1 MSIVTVQLGQCGN
14 QVGQQ
19 LFDVICSDAQAGQR
33 NAYGAASTQRFFHQT
48 TQGDL
53 EARAVLIDMESKV
66 INHSMAKAAKTG
78 RWRYGGT
85 SHFSQKQGSGNNWAN
100 GYCVHGP
107 SHRGVVEE
115 MVRREVERC
124 DRLAGLMAM
133 MSVAGGTGSGVGTY
147 ITQCL
152 RDAYPAS
159 FILNHLT
166 WPYGTGEV
174 IVQNY
179 NSVLTLAHLYQLS
192 DTILVHE
199 NDTVHKVCSQLL
211 NIKQIS
217 FSDINR
223 VIAHQ
228 LGSVLQPAV
237 TPDSHG
243 VCSRNPLGELVSAL
257 ACHPEYK
264 MLSVSSIPQMASSS
278 VAYSTFS
285 WPGLLK
291 HLRQMLIS
299 NTKMEE
305 GKFRKMSLCILHIR
319 FCNETISSCMMI
331 FFFFFFW
338 SCSGIDWQVRPPPA
352 AGQVRSLPG
361 GSFNTS
367 LANLLILRGKDVYSA
382 ETGGFEE
389 PSIYTPWLSP
399 KEAFSL
405 WKSPVPFNKY
415 EKSATL
421 VSNSQA
427 LLRPLDDMVRKA
439 WNMFASRAYIHQYI
453 KYGISEEDF
462 LDSFTS
468 LEQVI
473 SSYRQL
479 HC

>member
-1 MSIVTVQLGQCGN
+1 MSVVTVQLGQCGN
-14 QVGQQ
+14 QVGQE
-19 LFDVICSDAQAGQR
+19 LFDIICNDAQEGQR
-33 NAYGAASTQRFFHQT
+33 KTYSAASCERFFHQT
-48 TQGDL
+48 AHGDL
-53 EARAVLIDMESKV
+53 VARALLIDMEPKV
-66 INHSMAKAAKTG
+66 INRSMSMAAKSG
-78 RWRYGGT
+78 RWSYGES

-107 SHRGVVEE
+107 RHRDAVEE
-115 MVRREVERC
+115 LVRREVERC
-124 DRLAGLMAM
+124 DRLAGLIAM

-147 ITQCL
+147 VTQCL
-152 RDAYPAS
+152 RDIYPSS

-192 DTILVHE
+192 DAILVHE
-199 NDTVHKVCSQLL
+199 NDTVHRICSRLL
-211 NIKQIS
+211 NIKHIS
-217 FSDINR
+217 FSDVNR

-228 LGSVLQPAV
+228 LGSILQPAL
-237 TPDSHG
+237 TADSHG
-243 VCSRNPLGELVSAL
+243 AYSRNPLGELVSAL

-264 MLSVSSIPQMASSS
+264 LLSVCTIPQMASSS
-278 VAYSTFS
+278 IAYSTFS

-305 GKFRKMSLCILHIR
+305 G
-319 FCNETISSCMMI
+319 
-331 FFFFFFW
+331 
-338 SCSGIDWQVRPPPA
+338 IDWQVRPPA
-352 AGQVRSLPG
+352 DSGRSRSLTG

-382 ETGGFEE
+382 ETGGIDD
-389 PSIYTPWLSP
+389 PALYTSWLSS

-427 LLRPLDDMVRKA
+427 LLRPLDDMVGKA

-453 KYGISEEDF
+453 KFGISEEDF

-473 SSYRQL
+473 SSYSQL
-479 HC
+479 C

>member
-1 MSIVTVQLGQCGN
+1 MSVVTVQLGQCGN
-14 QVGQQ
+14 QVGQE
-19 LFDVICSDAQAGQR
+19 LFGIICSDAQEGQR
-33 NAYGAASTQRFFHQT
+33 KTYSAASCERFFHQT
-48 TQGDL
+48 AHGDFV
-53 EARAVLIDMESKV
+53 ARAVLIDMEPKV
-66 INHSMAKAAKTG
+66 INHSMTKAATSG
-78 RWRYGGT
+78 RWRYGDT

-107 SHRGVVEE
+107 RHREVVEE
-115 MVRREVERC
+115 LVRREVERC
-124 DRLAGLMAM
+124 DRLAGLMAV

-147 ITQCL
+147 VTQCL
-152 RDAYPAS
+152 RDIYPKS

-192 DTILVHE
+192 DAILVHE
-199 NDTVHKVCSQLL
+199 NDTVHRICSQLL
-211 NIKQIS
+211 NIKHIS
-217 FSDINR
+217 FSDVNR

-228 LGSVLQPAV
+228 LGSVLQPAL
-237 TPDSHG
+237 TADSHG
-243 VCSRNPLGELVSAL
+243 AYSRNPLGELVSTL

-264 MLSVSSIPQMASSS
+264 LLNVCTIPQMPSSS
-278 VAYSTFS
+278 IAYSTFS

-299 NTKMEE
+299 NSKMEE
-305 GKFRKMSLCILHIR
+305 
-319 FCNETISSCMMI
+319 
-331 FFFFFFW
+331 
-338 SCSGIDWQVRPPPA
+338 GIDWQVRPP
-352 AGQVRSLPG
+352 AGSEQTRSLTG
-361 GSFNTS
+361 ASFNTS

-382 ETGGFEE
+382 ETDGFED
-389 PSIYTPWLSP
+389 PALYSSWLSS
-399 KEAFSL
+399 KEAFNL

-427 LLRPLDDMVRKA
+427 LLRPLDNMVGKA

-453 KYGISEEDF
+453 KFGISEEDF

-468 LEQVI
+468 LEQVVA
-473 SSYRQL
+473 SYSQL
-479 HC
+479 C

>member
-14 QVGQQ
+14 QVGQE
-19 LFDVICSDAQAGQR
+19 LFDIICSDAVEGQR
-33 NAYGAASTQRFFHQT
+33 KTYSTCSCERFFRQSSHGELT
-48 TQGDL
+48 
-53 EARAVLIDMESKV
+53 ARAVLIDMEPKV
-66 INHSMAKAAKTG
+66 ISHSMTKAAKSG
-78 RWRYGGT
+78 RWRYGEH

-100 GYCVHGP
+100 GFCVHGP
-107 SHRGVVEE
+107 RHRDVVEE
-115 MVRREVERC
+115 LVRQEVECC
-124 DRLAGLMAM
+124 DRLAGFMPI

-147 ITQCL
+147 VTQCL
-152 RDAYPAS
+152 RDIYPTS

-192 DTILVHE
+192 DAIVVHE
-199 NDTVHKVCSQLL
+199 NDTVHRICSQLL
-211 NIKQIS
+211 NIKHIS

-228 LGSVLQPAV
+228 LGSVLQPALSA
-237 TPDSHG
+237 DSHR
-243 VCSRNPLGELVSAL
+243 VYSRNPVGELVSSL
-257 ACHPEYK
+257 VCHPEYK
-264 MLSVSSIPQMASSS
+264 LLGVCTIPNMPSSSI
-278 VAYSTFS
+278 AYSTFS

-299 NTKMEE
+299 NSKMEE
-305 GKFRKMSLCILHIR
+305 
-319 FCNETISSCMMI
+319 
-331 FFFFFFW
+331 
-338 SCSGIDWQVRPPPA
+338 GIDWQVRPPSGSGWPRNPT
-352 AGQVRSLPG
+352 GG

-382 ETGGFEE
+382 ETGGFED
-389 PSIYTPWLSP
+389 PALYTSWLLP
-399 KEAFSL
+399 EQAL
-405 WKSPVPFNKY
+405 TMWKSPVSFNKY

-427 LLRPLDDMVRKA
+427 LLRPLDDMVGKA
-439 WNMFASRAYIHQYI
+439 WNMFASRAYMHQYI
-453 KYGISEEDF
+453 KFGISEEDF

-473 SSYRQL
+473 SSYSQL
-479 HC
+479 C

>member
-14 QVGQQ
+14 QVGQE
-19 LFDVICSDAQAGQR
+19 LFDTLCSDAEAGQGK
-33 NAYGAASTQRFFHQT
+33 AYSAASWERFFHQT
-48 TQGDL
+48 TQGEL
-53 EARAVLIDMESKV
+53 EARAVLIDMEPKV

-107 SHRGVVEE
+107 RHRDVVEE

-124 DRLAGLMAM
+124 DRLAGFLAM

-152 RDAYPAS
+152 RDTYPAS
-159 FILNHLT
+159 FVLNHLT

-192 DTILVHE
+192 DAILVHE
-199 NDTVHKVCSQLL
+199 NDTVHRVCSQLL

-228 LGSVLQPAV
+228 LGSVLQPAL

-243 VCSRNPLGELVSAL
+243 VCSRNPIGELVSAL

-264 MLSVSSIPQMASSS
+264 LLSACSIPQMASSS

-305 GKFRKMSLCILHIR
+305 G
-319 FCNETISSCMMI
+319 
-331 FFFFFFW
+331 
-338 SCSGIDWQVRPPPA
+338 IDWQVNPPPA
-352 AGQVRSLPG
+352 SGPVRSLPG

-367 LANLLILRGKDVYSA
+367 LANLLILRGKDVYHA

-389 PSIYTPWLSP
+389 PSIYTSWLAP
-399 KEAFSL
+399 KDAFSL

-439 WNMFASRAYIHQYI
+439 WNMFASRAYVHQYI

-479 HC
+479 QR